1 MSVPRQST
9 RFAARPGSP
18 DAWVR
23 ASGSDAP
30 PVKADPFDAR
40 LTVDITTALR
50 GRIKVA
56 AFSRGLTVADML
68 RTLLEREFGDDG
80 TSAS

>member
-1 MSVPRQST
+1 MSASRQSA
-9 RFAARPGSP
+9 RFTVRPGNP
-18 DAWVR
+18 DAWVK
-23 ASGSDAP
+23 ASGAGASPAKAP
-30 PVKADPFDAR
+30 YDAR

-68 RTLLEREFGDDG
+68 RTLLEREFGDDEAP
-80 TSAS
+80 AS